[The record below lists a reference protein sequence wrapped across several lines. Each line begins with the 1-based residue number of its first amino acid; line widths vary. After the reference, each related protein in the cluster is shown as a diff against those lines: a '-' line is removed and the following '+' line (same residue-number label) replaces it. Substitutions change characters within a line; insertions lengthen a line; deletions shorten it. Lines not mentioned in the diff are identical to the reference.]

1 MHSATRFNTGLNR
14 SATQNVL
21 FDDVKAE
28 RVIEFGPSATLLNM
42 AKKTLDQFHVESDAA
57 NGVKRALLSISE
69 NHDEIHY
76 ETGPSQQSDI
86 EDKNSTS
93 AMPIPGAVDQV
104 PTMALTTITNSTS
117 LKLETLVPDAP
128 VSALESVRA
137 LLAQSLKRP
146 ESEIKLE
153 DSIKTLS
160 RGRSTVQNEIIGD
173 MLEEFGPLPED
184 VENVPLKDFASTIQK
199 GYDGKL
205 RKCLR
210 TRIEKMMASKMPGS
224 FGLTSL
230 RSYLSKRWGLA
241 SGRQD
246 AVLLRALSQQP
257 PARINKTEDAEV
269 FFDGIAQVYMDGAG
283 LVRPTTDAAAVNHGQ
298 ILLDPKVVDQLRGEH
313 TSLKKKIAALLT
325 DDGNPIVSSLATQDL
340 QLEIQA
346 KLDVYEA
353 ELGEDFCN
361 GIKPI
366 FKAVQ
371 ARSYDSTWN
380 WAHVDLLIL
389 FYKCLGMQDHSDL
402 SFEEIA
408 PVQAGLRNRWNPRLR
423 RSWNYLLKSRSA
435 RRDSAAEVTKR
446 TFDNLEAVK
455 TEKELA
461 LALACDLCDRAASG
475 SLAQGEKHSSIAR
488 RKRLTH
494 KAALENGLHGLS
506 NGHHS
511 PLRDKHP
518 SLDPQKP
525 HQLRVLRKKG
535 ASWVSHEALT
545 AYINSNHT
553 PCSNTFSCK
562 NVLVT
567 GAGPSSIGMAMLP
580 ALLQG
585 GARVAVTTSR
595 PMSQAGPIY
604 QRIFATHGGIG
615 SKLVVLP
622 CNQGSKQDIEDLV
635 THIYDPVKGLGW
647 DLDFV
652 IPFAA
657 LSEKGREIDN
667 LDSHSELAHR
677 AMLTNV
683 LRLMGAIK
691 IAKEAREIRTRPA
704 QVLLPLSPNIGTF
717 GNDGLYSE
725 SKIGLAVVLNKW
737 SSESWSD
744 YLSMCGVTIG
754 WTRGTGLMADN
765 DWLAKQVAKLGIT
778 TFSTEE
784 MACQILRLM
793 SDPVASVCQSECLM
807 ADMSG
812 GMAGEIKLAEFVAN
826 LRKMTRQSE
835 EIKHALAEEETLDM
849 NAIRGKRT
857 SSLESI
863 SPLGPLVNLELGF
876 PRLPDYD
883 RELRTLNNKLSG
895 MADLES
901 VVVVVGFAELGPWG
915 NSRTR
920 WEMELNGELSV
931 QGCVELAWMTGLI
944 KYNKATAG
952 WIDRAAGTPIKD
964 IEIKAS
970 YEKRILENVGLRFI
984 NPSPLDHPSRDKK
997 QILQE
1002 VIIQNDMEP
1011 FATSYDTAIEFVR
1024 EQGDKVEIQQIS
1036 GSDEY
1041 SVRFRKGAVLMIPKA
1056 TMYDRIVGGQIP
1068 TGWDPQVY
1076 GLPQDICE
1084 NVDRCTLF
1092 ALVCAA
1098 EAFLSAGITDVYEF
1112 YKTLHVSELA
1122 NCVGSGM
1129 GGGRSLQKL
1138 FVQRYLDRPVQ
1149 NDILAETFIN
1159 TTGAWLNMLLMSSAG
1174 PTRTPVGA
1182 CATALESLNQG
1193 YDLIVSGAAKVC
1205 LVGGFDDMTQAT
1217 SDEFANMR
1225 ATNNSVA
1232 DMNRGRAPHEMSR
1245 PCASSR
1251 CGFVE
1256 SEGCGM
1262 QVITSA
1268 KVALE
1273 LGLPIRA
1280 IIAHVQTAS
1289 DGVGRS
1295 VPAPGK
1301 GIMTSVSESSAGGM
1315 SPLLNISY
1323 RRRLLEHTLK
1333 SIRDRSSLLPN
1344 GTDDFDN
1351 DEMSVLREESEAR
1364 RRFGNG
1370 FWTHDPRISPL
1381 RGALAVWGL
1390 TADDIAV
1397 VSMHGTSTEMNEKN
1411 EVEVLHRQLSQLGRS
1426 TGNAALVVCQK
1437 YLTGHPKGP
1446 AAAWMLNGCCQILD
1460 TGTVPGNRNA
1470 DNIDTALEPWEHLV
1484 FPDRS
1489 ISIHE
1494 VKAFS
1499 MTSFGFGQKGAQA
1512 LGVHPKFL
1520 FATLDRQQYD
1530 EYCRVRQVRY
1540 NKTQQHFQNSF
1551 YGSPMVTLKDEPP
1564 YPRAQQVEALVDRSS
1579 RFC

>member
-1 MHSATRFNTGLNR
+1 
-14 SATQNVL
+14 
-21 FDDVKAE
+21 
-28 RVIEFGPSATLLNM
+28 M
-42 AKKTLDQFHVESDAA
+42 AKKTLDQFHVESDSA
-57 NGVKRALLSISE
+57 NGVKRALLAISE
-69 NHDEIHY
+69 HHDEIHY
-76 ETGPSQQSDI
+76 ETGPSQQLVI
-86 EDKNSTS
+86 EDKKPADAVPSLDAVEQVQIMAITKPVNSAPS
-93 AMPIPGAVDQV
+93 NVD
-104 PTMALTTITNSTS
+104 
-117 LKLETLVPDAP
+117 TLIPDAP
-128 VSALESVRA
+128 ISALEAMRA

-160 RGRSTVQNEIIGD
+160 KGRSTVQNEIVGD
-173 MLEEFGPLPED
+173 MLEEFGTLPED
-184 VENVPLKDFASTIQK
+184 VENMPLQELASTVQR

-210 TRIEKMMASKMPGS
+210 TRIEKMTASKMPGS
-224 FGLTSL
+224 FDQTSL

-246 AVLLRALSQQP
+246 AVLLSALTQQP
-257 PARINKTEDAEV
+257 AARINKTESAEA

-283 LVRPTTDAAAVNHGQ
+283 LVRPSSDAGAVGQ
-298 ILLDPKVVDQLRGEH
+298 GQLVLGSEVLDQLRGEH
-313 TSLKKKIAALLT
+313 TLLKKQIAALLT
-325 DDGNPIVSSLATQDL
+325 EDETPTTSSVATKDL
-340 QLEIQA
+340 QLETQA
-346 KLDVYEA
+346 KLDIYEA

-366 FKAVQ
+366 FKAGQ

-380 WAHVDLLIL
+380 WAHVDLLKI
-389 FYKCLGMQDHSDL
+389 FYQCLGTQNPTDPSVNEVV
-402 SFEEIA
+402 SF
-408 PVQAGLRNRWNPRLR
+408 QAVLRNRWNPRLR
-423 RSWNYLLKSRSA
+423 RSLNYLLNSLSA
-435 RRDSAAEVTKR
+435 RRDSQAEVTTKLI
-446 TFDNLEAVK
+446 DNLEA
-455 TEKELA
+455 TETKEELA
-461 LALACDLCDRAASG
+461 LTLACQHCDRADSC
-475 SLAQGEKHSSIAR
+475 SQSQGAKSSSIAR
-488 RKRLTH
+488 RKLLAH
-494 KAALENGLHGLS
+494 KAASETGLDVVP
-506 NGHHS
+506 NGHNSH
-511 PLRDKHP
+511 LGEKHTG
-518 SLDPQKP
+518 LDPQKP
-525 HQLRVLRKKG
+525 SPLRLLRSEG
-535 ASWVSHEALT
+535 GSWMLHEALT
-545 AYINSNHT
+545 ACMNLDPSSYSDK
-553 PCSNTFSCK
+553 FSGK

-567 GAGPSSIGMAMLP
+567 GAGPASIGMAMLP
-580 ALLQG
+580 SLLQG
-585 GARVAVTTSR
+585 GAKVAVTTTR

-604 QRIFATHGGIG
+604 QRIFASHGGIG

-622 CNQGSKQDIEDLV
+622 CNQGSKQDIEDIV
-635 THIYDPVKGLGW
+635 THIYDPVNGLGW

-657 LSEKGREIDN
+657 LTEKGREIDN

-677 AMLTNV
+677 AMMTNV
-683 LRLMGAIK
+683 LRLMGAVK
-691 IAKEAREIRTRPA
+691 TAKEARDIHTRPA

-725 SKIGLAVVLNKW
+725 SKSGLMAVLQKW

-744 YLSMCGVTIG
+744 YLSVCGVTIG

-765 DWLAKQVAKLGIT
+765 DWLARQVAKLGIT

-784 MACQILRLM
+784 MAGLILRLM
-793 SDPVASVCQSECLM
+793 SEPVASVCQNESLV
-807 ADMSG
+807 ADISG
-812 GMAGEIKLAEFVAN
+812 GMAGEIKLAEFIAN
-826 LRKMTRQSE
+826 LRQLTRQSE
-835 EIKHALAEEETLDM
+835 DIKRALTEEETLDM
-849 NAIRGKRT
+849 DAIRGSRISAV
-857 SSLESI
+857 SSI
-863 SPLGPLVNLELGF
+863 PPLGPLVNLELGF
-876 PRLPDYD
+876 PGLPDYAK
-883 RELRTLNNKLSG
+883 ELQPLNNKLDG
-895 MADLES
+895 MVDLES

-920 WEMELNGELSV
+920 WEMELNGELSI
-931 QGCVELAWMTGLI
+931 QGCIELAWMTGLI
-944 KYNKATAG
+944 KYDTATAV
-952 WIDRAAGTPIKD
+952 WVDAASGTPIKD
-964 IEIKAS
+964 SEVKGQ
-970 YEKRILENVGLRFI
+970 YEKSILENVGLRFI

-1002 VIIQNDMEP
+1002 VVIQNDMRP
-1011 FATSYDTAIEFVR
+1011 FTTSYDTAMEFMR
-1024 EQGDKVEIQQIS
+1024 EHGDEVQIQQIS
-1036 GSDEY
+1036 GSEEY
-1041 SVRFRKGAVLMIPKA
+1041 SVQLRKGAVIMIPKA
-1056 TMYDRIVGGQIP
+1056 TSYDRIVGGQIP
-1068 TGWDPQVY
+1068 TGWDPRVF
-1076 GLPQDICE
+1076 GLPEDICE

-1098 EAFLSAGITDVYEF
+1098 EAFLSAGITDVYEL
-1112 YKTLHVSELA
+1112 YKTLHVSELG

-1138 FVQRYLDRPVQ
+1138 FVQRYLDRTVQ

-1193 YDLIVSGAAKVC
+1193 YDLILSGAAKVC
-1205 LVGGFDDMTQAT
+1205 LVGGLDDMTQAT
-1217 SDEFANMR
+1217 SDEFANMK

-1232 DMNRGRAPHEMSR
+1232 DMKRGRAPHEMSR

-1280 IIAHVQTAS
+1280 IVAHVQTAS

-1301 GIMTSVSESSAGGM
+1301 GIMTTVSESSVGGI
-1315 SPLLNISY
+1315 SPLLDISY
-1323 RRRLLEHTLK
+1323 RRRLLEHSLK
-1333 SIRDRSSLLPN
+1333 SIQERRSLLPN
-1344 GTDDFDN
+1344 GTGSFD
-1351 DEMSVLREESEAR
+1351 EEELSVLREEREAR

-1370 FWTHDPRISPL
+1370 FYTHDPRISPL

-1390 TADDIAV
+1390 TGDDISV

-1411 EVEVLHRQLSQLGRS
+1411 EVEVLNRQLSQLGRS
-1426 TGNAALVVCQK
+1426 TGNAALAVCQK
-1437 YLTGHPKGP
+1437 YLTGHPKGA

-1470 DNIDTALEPWEHLV
+1470 DNIDVALEPWEHLV
-1484 FPDRS
+1484 FPDVS

-1520 FATLDRQQYD
+1520 LATLGGPEYE
-1530 EYCRVRQVRY
+1530 EYCRIRQVRY
-1540 NKTQQHFQNSF
+1540 NTAQQHFQNAF
-1551 YGSPMVTLKDEPP
+1551 YGGRMVTLKDEPP
-1564 YPRAQQVEALVDRSS
+1564 YPKAQQVEALVDASS
-1579 RFC
+1579 RFG